1 MVHFRVVIYLLLL
14 TLVLSCVDHRE
25 DRGGRGEAMT
35 ERVNYDSIVSRASI
49 VDPDLVNDLET
60 NSVLLEDGT
69 KQIRYSMYEMNYL
82 PAKDF
87 LFRENIY
94 RQDGSLLMSYC
105 AIFDVPVGVMCTYD
119 ERGALLQREEWND
132 GYKGCKVNPSMLV
145 AFLEKE
151 GWYNRSTG
159 ESAVGDIDSL
169 GLNGNFTYNV
179 FNHVIVDFFPPS
191 DLQDYPVWVVLLP
204 EINRVPKVFAEKYLR
219 NDAKTGEGNASGL
232 CNVTYVI
239 DAKSG
244 RYNVRWEHGHVR

>member
-25 DRGGRGEAMT
+25 DRSGRGEAMT

-69 KQIRYSMYEMNYL
+69 KQIRYSLYEMNYL

-105 AIFDVPVGVMCTYD
+105 AIFDVPVGAMCTYD

-159 ESAVGDIDSL
+159 ESAVGDVDSL
-169 GLNGNFTYNV
+169 GVNGNFTHNV

-191 DLQDYPVWVVLLP
+191 ELQDYPVWVVLLP
-204 EINRVPKVFAEKYLR
+204 DINHVPKAFADKYLR
-219 NDAKTGEGNASGL
+219 NDAKAGEGSASGL

-244 RYNVRWEHGHVR
+244 RYSVRWEHGHVR